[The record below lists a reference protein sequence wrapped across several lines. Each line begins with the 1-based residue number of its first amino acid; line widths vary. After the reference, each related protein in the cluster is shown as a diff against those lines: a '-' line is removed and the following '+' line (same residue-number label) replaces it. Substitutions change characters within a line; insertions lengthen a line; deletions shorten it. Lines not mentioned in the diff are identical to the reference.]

1 MSGGQFDYIQYRII
15 DVVEQVEN
23 TIERYADCED
33 GWCKVSKET
42 LHRMLE
48 TRNTLWLAQ
57 TMLHRLDWFV
67 SGDDGEE
74 TYHERLERDLKE
86 ALDDI
91 EEYRYSVVSKLEEK
105 SK

>member
-1 MSGGQFDYIQYRII
+1 MSGGHFDYIQYRIF

-23 TIERYADCED
+23 AIERYVDCED
-33 GWCKVSKET
+33 DWCNVSKET
-42 LHRMLE
+42 IDKMLE
-48 TRNTLWLAQ
+48 THKTLWLAY

-91 EEYRYSVVSKLEEK
+91 EEYRYSVVSKLEK
-105 SK
+105 KTK